1 MWTLFFFFF
10 FDIILKNLYYATIT
24 SFFEVPL
31 LFLCLFFESFL
42 FCFQY
47 GVLGFVLILLFLS
60 LCFTLL
66 FILFSFFFFFFCLI
80 CFGFVLYRKG
90 LLLFLSLY
98 VVLNYLKNSIF
109 FIIWLEEHE
118 RVWMLTS
125 IIISLYWFWCW
136 VSPTYEYSLVR
147 KVIDHDQKRQM

>member
-1 MWTLFFFFF
+1 MSFLFLDFVHSFSGFVLEFLCELFFF

-66 FILFSFFFFFFCLI
+66 FILFSFFFFSFVWFALALFCTGRDFYYFFHCMLFLI
-80 CFGFVLYRKG
+80 ILRILSF
-90 LLLFLSLY
+90 LLFDWR
-98 VVLNYLKNSIF
+98 NMREF
-109 FIIWLEEHE
+109 E
-118 RVWMLTS
+118 
-125 IIISLYWFWCW
+125 C
-136 VSPTYEYSLVR
+136 
-147 KVIDHDQKRQM
+147 